1 MRLDRMPAY
10 ILKTREYVK
19 LTRWSMDYPLKI
31 QVFCKD
37 GAMYEFSPRGRV
49 KWLKILDDL
58 YR

>member
-1 MRLDRMPAY
+1 MPAY